1 MQRSLH
7 FGFAVAVFAAGIG
20 ASGSAAALPCVW
32 SGANS
37 GSWSDA
43 GNWSCAGGPATGD
56 DLEFPNGATTFAMID
71 DIADLSVTSLT
82 FSGAGGGYALTG
94 TGKLT
99 ITGAAAITS
108 KATGVNQNT
117 LALTNPLGFG
127 AMVAVIDTSTGAKG
141 ILNLN
146 GPIDL
151 DGSVLSFV
159 WDATVPVANVNG
171 VIAGDG
177 GLSVDGIGSDVG
189 LRLAGNNTF
198 TGPVVVNSGYLQANH
213 PNALGAGGSEA
224 DGTKVLGSGTLVL
237 GADIANEHL
246 TLEQGSG
253 TSGNGMIQA
262 TANRVWGGP
271 VVLNGTG
278 GQASAFNIFGREVT
292 FSGPISGTGGIACCN
307 GIDGKILL
315 SNSGNTYAG
324 PSSFALGAGGLLR
337 LLAHNSLSPNSALI
351 LGGGTGGTLDMGA
364 FSATAAS
371 FAGSAGSA
379 LSIRAGQK
387 LTVNGAV
394 ALNATTLNLAVPGN
408 PPIGTLFTILDKI
421 GAGAITGTFNG
432 LAEGATVTVGAVGM
446 VISYAGGTGNDVT
459 LLVQTTGGDH
469 ILSVTSA
476 GSGSGTVASDVG
488 AIDCPLTCSDTYLS
502 GTTITLT
509 ATPAPGH
516 QFTGWLGPC
525 TGTGACTFTIN
536 GPTAASAT
544 FAAAPVGA
552 AVLDIDADTTYDAL
566 TDGLLVLRYLFD
578 RTGDALIHNAIAAG
592 AARDTDTA
600 ILAYLDDIKPL
611 LDVDGDG
618 RADALTDGL
627 LILRYL
633 FSING
638 DSLIANAVGQGAIRD
653 TASAIATQIESLKP

>member
-1 MQRSLH
+1 M
-7 FGFAVAVFAAGIG
+7 
-20 ASGSAAALPCVW
+20 
-32 SGANS
+32 N
-37 GSWSDA
+37 
-43 GNWSCAGGPATGD
+43 
-56 DLEFPNGATTFAMID
+56 
-71 DIADLSVTSLT
+71 
-82 FSGAGGGYALTG
+82 
-94 TGKLT
+94 
-99 ITGAAAITS
+99 
-108 KATGVNQNT
+108 
-117 LALTNPLGFG
+117 LAL
-127 AMVAVIDTSTGAKG
+127 
-141 ILNLN
+141 
-146 GPIDL
+146 
-151 DGSVLSFV
+151 
-159 WDATVPVANVNG
+159 
-171 VIAGDG
+171 
-177 GLSVDGIGSDVG
+177 
-189 LRLAGNNTF
+189 
-198 TGPVVVNSGYLQANH
+198 
-213 PNALGAGGSEA
+213 
-224 DGTKVLGSGTLVL
+224 
-237 GADIANEHL
+237 
-246 TLEQGSG
+246 
-253 TSGNGMIQA
+253 
-262 TANRVWGGP
+262 
-271 VVLNGTG
+271 
-278 GQASAFNIFGREVT
+278 
-292 FSGPISGTGGIACCN
+292 
-307 GIDGKILL
+307 
-315 SNSGNTYAG
+315 
-324 PSSFALGAGGLLR
+324 
-337 LLAHNSLSPNSALI
+337 
-351 LGGGTGGTLDMGA
+351 
-364 FSATAAS
+364 
-371 FAGSAGSA
+371 
-379 LSIRAGQK
+379 
-387 LTVNGAV
+387 
-394 ALNATTLNLAVPGN
+394 PGN
-408 PPIGTLFTILDKI
+408 PPIGTLFTILDKT

-488 AIDCPLTCSDTYLS
+488 AIDCPLICSDTYLS

-516 QFTGWLGPC
+516 QFTGWLGTC

-566 TDGLLVLRYLFD
+566 TDGLLVLRYLFE
-578 RTGDALIHNAIAAG
+578 RTGDALIHNAIAAD